1 MKQKDQIEKELL
13 EYNKTNQRIVK
24 FTKTKLLKHLNAIEK
39 LRDTGASSIASI
51 HKPIRE
57 WSKDDITSWAT
68 KIKESGKMT
77 VKNNLDEVYGVI
89 CHAVKLIY
97 KYYPRDTQITTV
109 LLSSL
114 ENKASVLHQVNTGEG
129 KTLTIAIHAI
139 ILCLFGHKVDIVTS
153 SEVLAERDFKSM
165 QSLYSLFKI
174 TASHNCS
181 SIVGNK
187 I

>member
-13 EYNKTNQRIVK
+13 DENNTNQRIAK
-24 FTKTKLLKHLNAIEK
+24 FTKTKLLKNLNAIEK
-39 LRDTGASSIASI
+39 LRDTGTSSVVSI
-51 HKPIRE
+51 HKPIGK
-57 WSKDDITSWAT
+57 WSQDDVKSWAT
-68 KIKESGKMT
+68 TIKESGKMT

-89 CHAVKLIY
+89 CHAVKLVY

-114 ENKASVLHQVNTGEG
+114 ENTTSVLHQVSTGEG

-153 SEVLAERDFKSM
+153 SEVLAKRDSEDM
-165 QSLYSLFKI
+165 QILYSLFKI
-174 TASHNCS
+174 TVSHNCFS
-181 SIVGNK
+181 VVGNK